1 MKYQKYTEK
10 SLFLLNR
17 LIDIY
22 NMDYMVI
29 VLQDNYIKSL
39 ESIVGNI
46 SEKKREKIL
55 LYMLSKV

>member
-1 MKYQKYTEK
+1 
-10 SLFLLNR
+10 
-17 LIDIY
+17 
-22 NMDYMVI
+22 MDYMVI